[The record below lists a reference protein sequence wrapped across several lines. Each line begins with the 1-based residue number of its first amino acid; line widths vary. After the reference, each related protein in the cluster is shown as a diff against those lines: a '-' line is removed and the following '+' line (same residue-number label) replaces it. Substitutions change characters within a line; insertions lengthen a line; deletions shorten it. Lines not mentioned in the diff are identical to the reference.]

1 MEELDNND
9 DKNSIFSAIIIGHQ
23 RVGGCN
29 YSMFNNVN
37 LYDRFI
43 LIFGGLRNRRL
54 HILQEGMHSF
64 PSDTPLRRD
73 IFLKD
78 ILKSTVC
85 LVSSV
90 KRVGHTT
97 WYFFEA
103 GNVAIQFAM
112 FIITGVPRKM
122 QKKFLES
129 PGPKVRYHFLK
140 VSCLQRASRSSEINS
155 PLIHEVFAKKFR
167 HNAISKQ

>member
-1 MEELDNND
+1 
-9 DKNSIFSAIIIGHQ
+9 
-23 RVGGCN
+23 V
-29 YSMFNNVN
+29 FNNVN

-43 LIFGGLRNRRL
+43 LRFGGLQNKRL

-64 PSDTPLRRD
+64 PSDIPSRTN

-78 ILKSTVC
+78 FLKSTVC

-90 KRVGHTT
+90 KMVGHTT

-103 GNVAIQFAM
+103 ENVAIQFAM
-112 FIITGVPRKM
+112 FIIIGVPRKM
-122 QKKFLES
+122 QKIFLES
-129 PGPKVRYHFLK
+129 PGPKVGYNFLE

-167 HNAISKQ
+167 HNSINKQYFRWSLYWVKKMCNKTQCEY